1 MLVELGAGV
10 SNSAIVSVLWT
21 LSSSL
26 FATSFP
32 CHATRDPI
40 VEEIKKCKHKVK
52 KMYTTIADW
61 LWFEQLVMGS
71 PSLWLK
77 FTCQI
82 SNIHCKN
89 QEA

>member
-21 LSSSL
+21 LSCSL
-26 FATSFP
+26 FATSFS

-52 KMYTTIADW
+52 KCIQ
-61 LWFEQLVMGS
+61 QLLTGYE
-71 PSLWLK
+71 LK
-77 FTCQI
+77 VGNGFTQFVTEVHM
-82 SNIHCKN
+82 SNF
-89 QEA
+89 

>member
-52 KMYTTIADW
+52 KNVYNNCW
-61 LWFEQLVMGS
+61 LAMSWTVGNG
-71 PSLWLK
+71 
-77 FTCQI
+77 FTQFVTEVHM
-82 SNIHCKN
+82 SNF
-89 QEA
+89 